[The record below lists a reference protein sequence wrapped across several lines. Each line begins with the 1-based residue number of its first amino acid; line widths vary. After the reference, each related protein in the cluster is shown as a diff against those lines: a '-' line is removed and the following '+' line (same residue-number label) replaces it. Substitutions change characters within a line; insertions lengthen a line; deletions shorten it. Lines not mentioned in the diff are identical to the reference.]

1 MAIVSLGTYPPWK
14 ETGENGMPLKNAPI
28 YNPPVSDSGKA
39 PEIDYSRLA
48 LMCGMAA
55 LIGAGLYSTS
65 GSSAPGTGASG
76 QQTPTTQSGA
86 QSAQQAAQKS
96 QPQTRT
102 IVEPP
107 AKETSNLRTI
117 TLSGSSA
124 IGDILAES
132 NEDPDYWDWVCEA
145 RGSVQVPTGKR
156 LQLELKKDFS
166 GDFSSISTFAPDI
179 LYSLDASDSKIQDKD
194 LDYVAKLVKLKELDL
209 SGTAVTA
216 NGVASLAKLSDL
228 ERLWLDG
235 TKLDDST
242 LDKLQGNRKLVKLS
256 LSETGVSTDTVAEF
270 KKTLPNCEVV
280 IS

>member
-14 ETGENGMPLKNAPI
+14 ESGENGMPLKNAPI
-28 YNPPVSDSGKA
+28 YAPPNTASGKA

-48 LMCGMAA
+48 LMCGLAA
-55 LIGAGLYSTS
+55 LIGAGLYVTS
-65 GSSAPGTGASG
+65 GTASAAPNQQPG
-76 QQTPTTQSGA
+76 QSP
-86 QSAQQAAQKS
+86 QPQAAAQAS

-107 AKETSNLRTI
+107 AKEQSNLRTI
-117 TLSGSSA
+117 TLPGTSA
-124 IGDILAES
+124 IGDVLAES
-132 NEDPDYWDWVCEA
+132 PDDPDYWDFVCEA
-145 RGSVQVPTGKR
+145 RGSMKIPTGKR

-166 GDFSSISTFAPDI
+166 GDFSAISTFAPDI

-194 LDYVAKLVKLKELDL
+194 LDYVGKLVKLKELDL
-209 SGTAVTA
+209 SGTEVTA
-216 NGVASLAKLSDL
+216 GGISSLSKLTEL

-242 LDKLQGNRKLVKLS
+242 LDKLQGNKKLVKLS
-256 LSETGVSTDTVAEF
+256 LSETGISTDSVAEF
-270 KKTLPNCEVV
+270 KKSLPNCEVV

>member
-14 ETGENGMPLKNAPI
+14 ESGENGMPLKNAPI
-28 YNPPVSDSGKA
+28 YNPPIPASGKA
-39 PEIDYSRLA
+39 PEIDFSRLA
-48 LMCGMAA
+48 LMCGLAA
-55 LIGAGLYSTS
+55 IIGAGLYVTSSTN
-65 GSSAPGTGASG
+65 PPGAS
-76 QQTPTTQSGA
+76 QSGA
-86 QSAQQAAQKS
+86 TQSAATQSSASSQTS

-107 AKETSNLRTI
+107 AKEKSNTRTI
-117 TLSGSSA
+117 TLSGAAA

-132 NEDPDYWDWVCEA
+132 AEDPDYWDFVCEA
-145 RGSVQVPTGKR
+145 RGSVQIPTGKR

-194 LDYVAKLVKLKELDL
+194 LDYVSRLVKLKELDL
-209 SGTAVTA
+209 SGTDVTA
-216 NGVASLAKLSDL
+216 GGIATLAKLTEL

-235 TKLDDST
+235 TKLDGTT
-242 LDKLQGNRKLVKLS
+242 LDKLQGNKKLVKLS
-256 LSETGVSTDTVAEF
+256 LSDTGVSTDTVAEF
-270 KKTLPNCEVV
+270 KKTLPDCEVV